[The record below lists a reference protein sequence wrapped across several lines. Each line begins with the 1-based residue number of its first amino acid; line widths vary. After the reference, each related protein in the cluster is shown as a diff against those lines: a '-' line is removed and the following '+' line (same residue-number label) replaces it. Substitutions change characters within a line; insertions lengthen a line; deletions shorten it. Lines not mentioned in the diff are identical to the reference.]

1 MVCLC
6 LSLCMCVH
14 LTLCSDA
21 LNVSET
27 LKAAQEGSESLVS
40 GVLQNRGP
48 ISAGPL
54 VNGWMAPKLISLT
67 NVVYT

>member
-1 MVCLC
+1 MRI
-6 LSLCMCVH
+6 H
-14 LTLCSDA
+14 LTLC
-21 LNVSET
+21 LNAAYPGK
-27 LKAAQEGSESLVS
+27 LKAAEEGSESLVS
-40 GVLQNRGP
+40 RVLQNRGP

>member
-1 MVCLC
+1 MVCV
-6 LSLCMCVH
+6 CVH

-21 LNVSET
+21 LSVSET
-27 LKAAQEGSESLVS
+27 LEAAQEGSESLVS

>member
-1 MVCLC
+1 MRAG
-6 LSLCMCVH
+6 MCGYMR
-14 LTLCSDA
+14 
-21 LNVSET
+21 VSGN
-27 LKAAQEGSESLVS
+27 LKAAKEGSKSPVS
-40 GVLQNRGP
+40 RVLQNRGP

>member
-1 MVCLC
+1 
-6 LSLCMCVH
+6 MCVYTSDP
-14 LTLCSDA
+14 LFKCS
-21 LNVSET
+21 VSRK
-27 LKAAQEGSESLVS
+27 LKAAEEGSESLVS
-40 GVLQNRGP
+40 RVLQNRGP

>member
-1 MVCLC
+1 
-6 LSLCMCVH
+6 MCGYR
-14 LTLCSDA
+14 S
-21 LNVSET
+21 VSGN
-27 LKAAQEGSESLVS
+27 LKAAEEGSKSPVS

>member
-1 MVCLC
+1 
-6 LSLCMCVH
+6 MCVYTSDP
-14 LTLCSDA
+14 LFKCS
-21 LNVSET
+21 VPGKP
-27 LKAAQEGSESLVS
+27 KAAEEGSESLVS